1 MFGRSLGD
9 FILLGVTLVELVL
22 LFRLTPSFTLTDW
35 IYVLQHL
42 LVLGVALTRRAPE
55 RQDRSHLANAS
66 IVVVY
71 AYPYGQLVYLRWV
84 PGDAPWPQGGLYIVA
99 AAACLSFVSLLGL
112 GRLFG
117 VRPALRGLATRGP
130 YRLIRHPMYLA
141 YMVADFGY
149 NLQEW
154 NWGTAL
160 MVLAGWTA
168 LVYRIYAEERI
179 LSHDPGWAAYAAR
192 VRSRL
197 IPGLW

>member
-1 MFGRSLGD
+1 LFRRSVGD
-9 FILLGVTLVELVL
+9 LVLLGVTLVEMVL
-22 LFRLTPSFTLTDW
+22 LFQLTPTFTITDW

-55 RQDRSHLANAS
+55 WQDRSLLSNAS

-84 PGDAPWPQGGLYIVA
+84 PGDAPWPQGGLYIVG
-99 AAACLSFVSLLGL
+99 AAACLSFASLLSL

-141 YMVADFGY
+141 YMVSDFGY

-160 MVLAGWTA
+160 MVLVGWVA
-168 LVYRIYAEERI
+168 LVYRIDAEERI
-179 LSHDPGWAAYAAR
+179 LAHDPRWAAYAAR
-192 VRSRL
+192 VRNRL
-197 IPGLW
+197 VPGVW

>member
-1 MFGRSLGD
+1 LFGRSLGD
-9 FILLGVTLVELVL
+9 LVLLGVTLVELVL

-55 RQDRSHLANAS
+55 RQDRSQLSNAT

-71 AYPYGQLVYLRWV
+71 AYPYGQLLYLRWM
-84 PGDAPWPQGGLYIVA
+84 PGAAPWPDGGLVLVA
-99 AAACLSFVSLLGL
+99 IAACLSLASLLSL

-130 YRLIRHPMYLA
+130 YSLIRHPMYLA
-141 YMVADFGY
+141 YIVSDFGY

-160 MVLAGWTA
+160 MVLAGWIA

-179 LSHDPGWAAYAAR
+179 LAHDPGWAAYAAR

-197 IPGLW
+197 IPGIW

>member
-1 MFGRSLGD
+1 MFRRSGGD
-9 FILLGVTLVELVL
+9 LVLIGVTLVELAL
-22 LFRLTPSFTLTDW
+22 LFQLTPTFTITDW
-35 IYVLQHL
+35 IYVLQHI
-42 LVLGVALTRRAPE
+42 LVLGVAMTRRVPA
-55 RQDRSHLANAS
+55 RQDRSLSSNAS

-71 AYPYGQLVYLRWV
+71 AYPYGQLMYLRWV
-84 PGDAPWPQGGLYIVA
+84 PGDAPWPQGGLYMVA
-99 AAACLSFVSLLGL
+99 AGACLSLVSLLSL

-117 VRPALRGLATRGP
+117 VRPALRGLATKGP

-160 MVLAGWTA
+160 MVLVGWVA
-168 LVYRIYAEERI
+168 LVYRISLEERI
-179 LSHDPGWAAYAAR
+179 LAHDPGWAAYAAR

>member
-1 MFGRSLGD
+1 MFRRSVGD
-9 FILLGVTLVELVL
+9 LVLIGVTVVELRL
-22 LFRLTPSFTLTDW
+22 LFWLTPSFTINDW
-35 IYVLQHL
+35 IYVLKHL
-42 LVLGVALTRRAPE
+42 LVLGVALTRRAPK
-55 RQDRSHLANAS
+55 RQDRSLSSNAS

-84 PGDAPWPQGGLYIVA
+84 PGEAPWPEGGLYIVS
-99 AAACLSFVSLLGL
+99 AAACLSLASLLSL

-117 VRPALRGLATRGP
+117 VRPALRGLATKGP

-141 YMVADFGY
+141 YMVSDFGY

-160 MVLAGWTA
+160 MVLVGWVA

-179 LSHDPGWAAYAAR
+179 LAHDPGWAAYAAR

-197 IPGLW
+197 IPSLW

>member
-1 MFGRSLGD
+1 LFGRSLGD
-9 FILLGVTLVELVL
+9 LVLLGVTLVELVL

-55 RQDRSHLANAS
+55 RQDRSQLSNAT

-71 AYPYGQLVYLRWV
+71 AYPYGQLLYLRWM
-84 PGDAPWPQGGLYIVA
+84 PGAAPWPDGGLVLVA
-99 AAACLSFVSLLGL
+99 IAACLSLASLLSL

-130 YRLIRHPMYLA
+130 YSLIRHPMYLA
-141 YMVADFGY
+141 YIVSDFGY

-160 MVLAGWTA
+160 MVLAGWIA

-179 LSHDPGWAAYAAR
+179 LAHDPGWGAYAAR

-197 IPGLW
+197 IPGIW

>member
-9 FILLGVTLVELVL
+9 LVLLGVTLVELVL
-22 LFRLTPSFTLTDW
+22 LFQMTPSFTITDW

-55 RQDRSHLANAS
+55 RQGRSRLSNIS

-71 AYPYGQLVYLRWV
+71 AYPYGQVAYLRWV
-84 PGDAPWPQGGLYIVA
+84 PGDTPWPEGGFYLVTA
-99 AAACLSFVSLLGL
+99 SACLSLASLLSL
-112 GRLFG
+112 GRFFG
-117 VRPALRGLATRGP
+117 VRPALRGLATNGP

-141 YMVADFGY
+141 YMVSDLGY

-154 NWGTAL
+154 NLGTAL
-160 MVLAGWTA
+160 MVLTGWVA
-168 LVYRIYAEERI
+168 LIYRIHAEERI
-179 LSHDPGWAAYAAR
+179 LAHHPDWAAYATL
-192 VRSRL
+192 VRRRL

>member
-1 MFGRSLGD
+1 LFGRSGGD
-9 FILLGVTLVELVL
+9 LVLLGVTVVELGL
-22 LFRLTPSFTLTDW
+22 LFWLTPTLTITDW

-42 LVLGVALTRRAPE
+42 LVLVVAITRRAPE
-55 RQDRSHLANAS
+55 RQDRTLLSNAS

-71 AYPYGQLVYLRWV
+71 AYPYGQLMYLRWV
-84 PGDAPWPQGGLYIVA
+84 PGDEAWPQGGFYMVA
-99 AAACLSFVSLLGL
+99 AAACLSLASLLSL

-141 YMVADFGY
+141 YMLADFGY

-160 MVLAGWTA
+160 MVLVGWVA
-168 LVYRIYAEERI
+168 LLYRISAEERI
-179 LSHDPGWAAYAAR
+179 LAHDPRWAAYAAR

-197 IPGLW
+197 MPGLW

>member
-1 MFGRSLGD
+1 LFRRSVGD
-9 FILLGVTLVELVL
+9 FVLIGVTLVELVL
-22 LFRLTPSFTLTDW
+22 LFRLTPTFTITDW

-55 RQDRSHLANAS
+55 RQDRSLSSNAS

-84 PGDAPWPQGGLYIVA
+84 PGDAPWPEGGLYIVA
-99 AAACLSFVSLLGL
+99 AAAGLSLASLLSL

-117 VRPALRGLATRGP
+117 VRPALRGLATKGP

-141 YMVADFGY
+141 YMVSDFGY

-160 MVLAGWTA
+160 MVLAGWVA

-179 LSHDPGWAAYAAR
+179 LAHDPGWAAYAAR
-192 VRSRL
+192 VPSRL

>member
-1 MFGRSLGD
+1 LFGRSLGD

-55 RQDRSHLANAS
+55 RQDRSQLSNAT

-71 AYPYGQLVYLRWV
+71 AYPYGQLLYLRWM
-84 PGDAPWPQGGLYIVA
+84 PGAAPWPDGGLVLVA
-99 AAACLSFVSLLGL
+99 IAACLSLASLLSL

-130 YRLIRHPMYLA
+130 YSLIRHPMYLA
-141 YMVADFGY
+141 YIVSDFGY

-160 MVLAGWTA
+160 MVLAGWIA

-179 LSHDPGWAAYAAR
+179 LAHDPGWGAYAAR

-197 IPGLW
+197 IPGIW

>member
-9 FILLGVTLVELVL
+9 LVLLGVTLVELVL

-55 RQDRSHLANAS
+55 RQDRSQLSNAT

-71 AYPYGQLVYLRWV
+71 AYPYGQLLYLRWM
-84 PGDAPWPQGGLYIVA
+84 PGAAPWPDGGLVLVA
-99 AAACLSFVSLLGL
+99 IAACLSLASLLSL

-130 YRLIRHPMYLA
+130 YSLIRHPMYLA
-141 YMVADFGY
+141 YIVSDFGY

-160 MVLAGWTA
+160 MVLVGWVA
-168 LVYRIYAEERI
+168 LVYRISAEERI
-179 LSHDPGWAAYAAR
+179 LAHDPGWAAYAAR

>member
-1 MFGRSLGD
+1 MFRRSVGD
-9 FILLGVTLVELVL
+9 LVLIGVTLVELRL
-22 LFRLTPSFTLTDW
+22 LFWLTPSFTITDW

-42 LVLGVALTRRAPE
+42 LVLGVALTRRAPG
-55 RQDRSHLANAS
+55 RQDRSLSSNAS

-84 PGDAPWPQGGLYIVA
+84 PGDAPWPEGGLYMVA
-99 AAACLSFVSLLGL
+99 AATCLSLASLLSL

-117 VRPALRGLATRGP
+117 VRPALRGLATKGP
-130 YRLIRHPMYLA
+130 YRLVRHPMYLA
-141 YMVADFGY
+141 YMVSDFGY

-160 MVLAGWTA
+160 MVLVGWVA

-179 LSHDPGWAAYAAR
+179 LAHDPGWAAYVAR

>member
-1 MFGRSLGD
+1 LFRRSVGD
-9 FILLGVTLVELVL
+9 LVLIGVTLVELRL
-22 LFRLTPSFTLTDW
+22 LFWLTPSFTITDW
-35 IYVLQHL
+35 TYVLQHL
-42 LVLGVALTRRAPE
+42 LVLGVALTRRAPG
-55 RQDRSHLANAS
+55 RQDRSLSSNAS

-84 PGDAPWPQGGLYIVA
+84 PGDAPWPEGGLYMVA
-99 AAACLSFVSLLGL
+99 AATCLSLASLLSL

-117 VRPALRGLATRGP
+117 VRPALRGLATKGP
-130 YRLIRHPMYLA
+130 YRLVRHPMYLA
-141 YMVADFGY
+141 YMVSDFGY

-160 MVLAGWTA
+160 MVLVGWVA

-179 LSHDPGWAAYAAR
+179 LAHDPGWAAYVAR

>member
-1 MFGRSLGD
+1 MFRRSLGD
-9 FILLGVTLVELVL
+9 LVLLGVTLVELVL
-22 LFRLTPSFTLTDW
+22 LFQLTPTFTITDW
-35 IYVLQHL
+35 IYVLQHV
-42 LVLGVALTRRAPE
+42 LVLGVALTRRAPV
-55 RQDRSHLANAS
+55 RQDRSLRSNAS

-84 PGDAPWPQGGLYIVA
+84 PGDAPWPEGGLYIVA
-99 AAACLSFVSLLGL
+99 AAACLSLASLLSL

-117 VRPALRGLATRGP
+117 VRPALRGLATKGP
-130 YRLIRHPMYLA
+130 YRVIRHPMYLA
-141 YMVADFGY
+141 YIVSDFGY

-160 MVLAGWTA
+160 MVLAGWVA

-179 LSHDPGWAAYAAR
+179 LAHDPGWAPYTAR

-197 IPGLW
+197 IPGIW

>member
-9 FILLGVTLVELVL
+9 LVLLGVTLVELVL
-22 LFRLTPSFTLTDW
+22 LFQLTPTFTATDW

-55 RQDRSHLANAS
+55 RQDRSRLSNAT

-71 AYPYGQLVYLRWV
+71 AYPYGQLLYLRWM
-84 PGDAPWPQGGLYIVA
+84 PGAAPWPDGGLVFVA
-99 AAACLSFVSLLGL
+99 IAACLSLASLLSL

-130 YRLIRHPMYLA
+130 YSLIRHPMYLA
-141 YMVADFGY
+141 YIVSDFGY

-154 NWGTAL
+154 NRGTAL
-160 MVLAGWTA
+160 MVLAGWVA

-179 LSHDPGWAAYAAR
+179 LAHDPGWGAYAAR

-197 IPGLW
+197 IPGIW

>member
-9 FILLGVTLVELVL
+9 LVLLGVTLVELAL
-22 LFRLTPSFTLTDW
+22 LFQLTPSFTLTDW

-55 RQDRSHLANAS
+55 RQDRSQLSNAS

-84 PGDAPWPQGGLYIVA
+84 PGATPWPEGGLYIVA
-99 AAACLSFVSLLGL
+99 AAACLSLASLLSL

-117 VRPALRGLATRGP
+117 VRPALRGLATNGP

-141 YMVADFGY
+141 YMVADLGY
-149 NLQEW
+149 NLQES

-160 MVLAGWTA
+160 MVLAGWVA

-179 LSHDPGWAAYAAR
+179 LAHDPGWAAYAAR

-197 IPGLW
+197 IPGIW

>member
-9 FILLGVTLVELVL
+9 LVLLGVTLVELVL
-22 LFRLTPSFTLTDW
+22 LFQLTPSFTLTDW
-35 IYVLQHL
+35 IYLLQHL
-42 LVLGVALTRRAPE
+42 LVLGVALTRRPPE
-55 RQDRSHLANAS
+55 RQDRSLLSNTS

-84 PGDAPWPQGGLYIVA
+84 PGDEPWPQGGLYIVA
-99 AAACLSFVSLLGL
+99 AAACLSLASLFSL

-117 VRPALRGLATRGP
+117 VRPALRGLATKGP
-130 YRLIRHPMYLA
+130 YRVIRHPMYLA
-141 YMVADFGY
+141 YMVSDFGY
-149 NLQEW
+149 NLEEG

-160 MVLAGWTA
+160 MVLAGWAA
-168 LVYRIYAEERI
+168 LVYRIHAEERI
-179 LSHDPGWAAYAAR
+179 LAHDPGWAAYAAR

>member
-9 FILLGVTLVELVL
+9 LVLLGVTLVELVL

-55 RQDRSHLANAS
+55 RQDRSQLSNAT

-71 AYPYGQLVYLRWV
+71 AYPYGQLLYLRWM
-84 PGDAPWPQGGLYIVA
+84 PGAAPWPAGGLVLVA
-99 AAACLSFVSLLGL
+99 IAACLSLASLLSL

-117 VRPALRGLATRGP
+117 VRPALRGLATKGP
-130 YRLIRHPMYLA
+130 YRVIRHPMYLA
-141 YMVADFGY
+141 YMVSDFGY
-149 NLQEW
+149 NLEEW
-154 NWGTAL
+154 NWGTVL
-160 MVLAGWTA
+160 MVLVGWVA
-168 LVYRIYAEERI
+168 LVYRMYAEERI
-179 LSHDPGWAAYAAR
+179 LAHDPGWAAYAAR

>member
-1 MFGRSLGD
+1 LFGRSLGD
-9 FILLGVTLVELVL
+9 LTLLGVTLVELVL
-22 LFRLTPSFTLTDW
+22 LFQLTPSFTLTDW

-55 RQDRSHLANAS
+55 RQDHSLLTSAS

-71 AYPYGQLVYLRWV
+71 AYPYAQLVYLRWV
-84 PGDAPWPQGGLYIVA
+84 PGEAPWPEGGLYIVA
-99 AAACLSFVSLLGL
+99 AAAWLSLASLLSL

-117 VRPALRGLATRGP
+117 VRPALRGLATKGP

-141 YMVADFGY
+141 YMISDFGY

-160 MVLAGWTA
+160 MVLTGWVA

-179 LSHDPGWAAYAAR
+179 LAGDPGWAAYTAR

>member
-1 MFGRSLGD
+1 MFGRSHGD
-9 FILLGVTLVELVL
+9 IVLIGVTLVELAL
-22 LFRLTPSFTLTDW
+22 LFQLTPSFTITDW

-55 RQDRSHLANAS
+55 RQDRTLLSNAA

-84 PGDAPWPQGGLYIVA
+84 PGDAPWPEGGLYIVA
-99 AAACLSFVSLLGL
+99 AATCLSLASLLSL

-117 VRPALRGLATRGP
+117 VRPALRGLATKGP

-141 YMVADFGY
+141 YMIADVGY

-160 MVLAGWTA
+160 MVLVGWVA

-179 LSHDPGWAAYAAR
+179 LTGDPRWAAYAAR
-192 VRSRL
+192 VRCRL

>member
-1 MFGRSLGD
+1 LFGRSLGD

-22 LFRLTPSFTLTDW
+22 LFQLTPTFTTTDW
-35 IYVLQHL
+35 IYVVQHL

-55 RQDRSHLANAS
+55 RQDRSLLSNAS

-84 PGDAPWPQGGLYIVA
+84 PGDAPWPEGGLVLVA
-99 AAACLSFVSLLGL
+99 IAACLSLASLLGL

-117 VRPALRGLATRGP
+117 VRPALRGLATKGP
-130 YRLIRHPMYLA
+130 YRVIRHPMYLA
-141 YMVADFGY
+141 YMVSDFGY

-160 MVLAGWTA
+160 MVLVGWAA

-179 LSHDPGWAAYAAR
+179 LADDSGWAAYAAR

>member
-1 MFGRSLGD
+1 MFGRSRGD
-9 FILLGVTLVELVL
+9 LVLLGVTLVELAL
-22 LFRLTPSFTLTDW
+22 LFQLTPSFTITDW

-42 LVLGVALTRRAPE
+42 LVLGVALTRRAPL
-55 RQDRSHLANAS
+55 RQDRSPLSNAS

-84 PGDAPWPQGGLYIVA
+84 PGDAPWPEGGLYIVA
-99 AAACLSFVSLLGL
+99 AAACLSLATLLSL

-117 VRPALRGLATRGP
+117 VRPALRGLATKGP

-141 YMVADFGY
+141 YMIADFGY

-160 MVLAGWTA
+160 MVLMGWVA

-179 LSHDPGWAAYAAR
+179 LANDPGWAAYAAR
-192 VRSRL
+192 VESRL

>member
-1 MFGRSLGD
+1 LFRRSVGD
-9 FILLGVTLVELVL
+9 LVLIGVTLVELVL
-22 LFRLTPSFTLTDW
+22 LFRLTPTFTITDW

-55 RQDRSHLANAS
+55 RQDRSLSSNAS

-84 PGDAPWPQGGLYIVA
+84 PGDAPWPEGGLYIVA
-99 AAACLSFVSLLGL
+99 AAACLSLASLLSL

-117 VRPALRGLATRGP
+117 VRPALRGLATKGP

-141 YMVADFGY
+141 YMVSDFGY

-160 MVLAGWTA
+160 MVLAGWVA

-179 LSHDPGWAAYAAR
+179 LAHDPGWAAYVAR

>member
-9 FILLGVTLVELVL
+9 LGLLGVTLVELAL

-42 LVLGVALTRRAPE
+42 LVLGIALTRRAPE
-55 RQDRSHLANAS
+55 RRDRSQLSNAS

-71 AYPYGQLVYLRWV
+71 AYPYGQLLYLRWV
-84 PGDAPWPQGGLYIVA
+84 PGAVVWPGGGLVLVA
-99 AAACLSFVSLLGL
+99 IAACLSLASLLSL

-141 YMVADFGY
+141 YVVSDFGY

-160 MVLAGWTA
+160 MVLAGWVA
-168 LVYRIYAEERI
+168 LVYRIHAEERM
-179 LSHDPGWAAYAAR
+179 LAHDPGWAAYAAR

-197 IPGLW
+197 IPGIW

>member
-1 MFGRSLGD
+1 LFGRSLGD
-9 FILLGVTLVELVL
+9 LVLLGVTLVELAL

-42 LVLGVALTRRAPE
+42 LVLGLALTRRAPE
-55 RQDRSHLANAS
+55 RQDRSQLSNAS

-71 AYPYGQLVYLRWV
+71 AYPYGQLLYLRWV
-84 PGDAPWPQGGLYIVA
+84 PGAAPWRDGGLVLVA
-99 AAACLSFVSLLGL
+99 IAACLSLASLLSL

-117 VRPALRGLATRGP
+117 VRPALRGLATKGP

-141 YMVADFGY
+141 YMVSDFGY

-160 MVLAGWTA
+160 MVLIGWVA

-179 LSHDPGWAAYAAR
+179 LAHDPGWAAYAAR

-197 IPGLW
+197 IPGIW